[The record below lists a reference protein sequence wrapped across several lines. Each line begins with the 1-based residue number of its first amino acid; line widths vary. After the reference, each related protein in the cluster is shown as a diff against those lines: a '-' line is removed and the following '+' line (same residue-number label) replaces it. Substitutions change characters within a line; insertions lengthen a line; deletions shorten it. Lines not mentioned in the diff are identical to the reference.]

1 MGSELLGIVRVSAK
15 AVRFYRP
22 PVSPDFA
29 WVALPDLMRASGFD
43 AGDYLPAAHAILD
56 GEIRT
61 IDDDGETVEIIPH
74 LLGMGVASAGVI
86 RRGLPVD
93 EAYSTANAEATKIM
107 FIGMSEEER
116 HSFIGTALA
125 YNQRLVDIGPDAPIK
140 ESDRSIAKRVKRFLR
155 GLTAR
160 GRQLK

>member
-1 MGSELLGIVRVSAK
+1 MGSLGIIRVGK
-15 AVRFYRP
+15 TPVRFYRP
-22 PVSPDFA
+22 PISPDFA
-29 WVALPDLMRASGFD
+29 WVALPDLLRASGF
-43 AGDYLPAAHAILD
+43 AQPGDLPSAHAILL
-56 GEIRT
+56 
-61 IDDDGETVEIIPH
+61 GETRTVDDEGERVEIIPH

-125 YNQRLVDIGPDAPIK
+125 YNQRLVDIGPGTPIK
-140 ESDRSIAKRVKRFLR
+140 GSDSSIAKRVKRFLS
-155 GLTAR
+155 GLTAHFR
-160 GRQLK
+160 RVG